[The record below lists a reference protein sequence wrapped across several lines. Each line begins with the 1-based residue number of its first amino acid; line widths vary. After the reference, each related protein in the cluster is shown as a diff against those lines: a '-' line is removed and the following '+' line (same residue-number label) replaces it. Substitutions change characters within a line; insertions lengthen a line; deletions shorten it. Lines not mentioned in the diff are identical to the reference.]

1 MPNSN
6 YLKGRRKEYQ
16 ICTDLRKEGFD
27 IVVRTAG
34 SHSKIDIFAV
44 DSKGKRIR
52 FVQSKRVL
60 KETMNTINEQLKIK
74 IERELSYLNGVYNV
88 VFVVM

>member
-60 KETMNTINEQLKIK
+60 SQSMHTINEQQKIK
-74 IERELSYLNGVYNV
+74 IEREMLYLNGLYRC